1 MEDRVEW
8 KWLEKIKFS
17 LCSRFMSKRFFFFQ
31 ISMVIHY
38 ALMEGNNTVACFE
51 VPAKITN

>member
-17 LCSRFMSKRFFFFQ
+17 LCSRFVSKRFFFQ